1 MKVKED
7 IIKPDLREKE
17 YRQNI
22 NEFVWIIIK

>member
-22 NEFVWIIIK
+22 NEFV